1 MPGNDLLTVAQTPS
15 SLASDAGRVRPRGM
29 TSLSLSVGYHS
40 GNESVDSSP
49 RSPVPLGGAGQAPCR
64 SFRRPGKGVL
74 DHEARR
80 LGRHVG
86 THRDAVRS
94 TERRGHESSRVDESA
109 RRASSAVDTA
119 NPLYRPYSEIVLATY
134 GAPEV
139 VRQEFEAIPGVSHL
153 YLFGSFAARYMG
165 EEGPAP
171 NDLDVLVVGTSTRN
185 EVYEAAERA
194 EKRVGIPVNPT
205 IRSEEEWRRSDDP
218 FLKEIRSRALVS
230 LGEEPER

>member
-1 MPGNDLLTVAQTPS
+1 M
-15 SLASDAGRVRPRGM
+15 
-29 TSLSLSVGYHS
+29 
-40 GNESVDSSP
+40 
-49 RSPVPLGGAGQAPCR
+49 
-64 SFRRPGKGVL
+64 
-74 DHEARR
+74 
-80 LGRHVG
+80 
-86 THRDAVRS
+86 
-94 TERRGHESSRVDESA
+94 
-109 RRASSAVDTA
+109 
-119 NPLYRPYSEIVLATY
+119 LATY

>member
-1 MPGNDLLTVAQTPS
+1 MKVSTPLLAPLFRSEVQGKL
-15 SLASDAGRVRPRGM
+15 LAALFADPEKEYSI
-29 TSLSLSVGYHS
+29 T
-40 GNESVDSSP
+40 
-49 RSPVPLGGAGQAPCR
+49 
-64 SFRRPGKGVL
+64 
-74 DHEARR
+74 R
-80 LGRHVG
+80 LADWVG
-86 THRDAVRS
+86 TSQPTATREINRAEGARIVTSRRVGKTRLVR
-94 TERRGHESSRVDESA
+94 A
-109 RRASSAVDTA
+109 DTA

-139 VRQEFEAIPGVSHL
+139 VRQEFEAVPGVSHL

-171 NDLDVLVVGTSTRN
+171 NDLDVIVVGTPTRN